1 MRLPALSHLLGP
13 VEQIRLQ
20 VFGREANQ
28 AGRSC
33 PFPGTQGSAFFC
45 RVSKLS
51 PLARSVQDLGRWR
64 SSKTGRG
71 PLEEGWR
78 DNHAPIM
85 CSYKR
90 VQCSFEVYGFQTR
103 TEEFI
108 HKVREPALV
117 SPDLMRRSRAPA
129 FGLQEK
135 L

>member
-1 MRLPALSHLLGP
+1 MLSVTLVLPSM
-13 VEQIRLQ
+13 
-20 VFGREANQ
+20 
-28 AGRSC
+28 
-33 PFPGTQGSAFFC
+33 QGVSVFC

-51 PLARSVQDLGRWR
+51 LARSVQDLGRWR

-78 DNHAPIM
+78 DNNAPIM

-108 HKVREPALV
+108 HKVRKPVFGL
-117 SPDLMRRSRAPA
+117 PDLM
-129 FGLQEK
+129 
-135 L
+135 